1 MWSDLCVEFMY
12 CWLTSVLLFFQFL
25 TDNNCHKGNSKMCL
39 FFICDLLRRAILV
52 GVITLNKSLST
63 INIVVG
69 NFWKLSTLNRQ
80 SLLSTPTKKLLLT
93 SND

>member
-1 MWSDLCVEFMY
+1 MF
-12 CWLTSVLLFFQFL
+12 
-25 TDNNCHKGNSKMCL
+25 L

-52 GVITLNKSLST
+52 GVIALNKSLST
-63 INIVVG
+63 INIVVD

-80 SLLSTPTKKLLLT
+80 SLLSTLTKKSLLT